1 MGDNRN
7 IVAGFIVLLVV
18 VSAGVYQLTVSK
30 SASKISALED
40 IIREREAELAK
51 ISQES
56 EAGSEIP
63 AGESVNCLLCHELA
77 QTKGFHIPQTIMK
90 IDEERGKRRRVCVD
104 CHGPNAYDKENNFLG
119 WSADEQMTP
128 ISMISFNKEAGV
140 NGVFEFSA
148 TIPHTIHKR
157 VMYDLKVITCDDC
170 HLAGEE
176 IFRPVVDAGKGQV
189 LVCQNCKYHPE
200 DGNYIR
206 IHVEDGGN
214 GCATCHTQ
222 SAVEIHEERVSI
234 LGMVG

>member
-1 MGDNRN
+1 M
-7 IVAGFIVLLVV
+7 AGFVVLLLVV
-18 VSAGVYQLTVSK
+18 SVSVNQQAARK
-30 SASKISALED
+30 SASKISALEA
-40 IIREREAELAK
+40 IIIEREAELAE
-51 ISQES
+51 ITQHS
-56 EAGSEIP
+56 EAAPEVH
-63 AGESVNCLLCHELA
+63 AAETVNCLLCHEMVK
-77 QTKGFHIPQTIMK
+77 TKSFHLPQTIMK
-90 IDEERGKRRRVCVD
+90 IGEERGKRRRLCID

-128 ISMISFNKEAGV
+128 VSMISFNEEAGV

-176 IFRPVVDAGKGQV
+176 ILRPVVDADKGQV

-214 GCATCHTQ
+214 GCATCHTE
-222 SAVEIHEERVSI
+222 SAVEIHEERISL
-234 LGMVG
+234 LGVVG